1 MSSKPVKV
9 AVAGAGQLGLP
20 IVKALLAANH
30 PVIVLS
36 RSTPK
41 DLPKSDLLSVAQV
54 DYTSQDSIKPA
65 MKGVHTLVS
74 TLGSLAIDAQGPL
87 IHAAHAAGV
96 SRVIP
101 SEFGCDTHHHLAATL
116 PVYAGKV
123 AVQKQVESLASKS
136 PEFSWTMIH
145 NNAFLDSGLTNGFIA
160 NVPEKKLLRYDGGNV
175 PFAATRLSVIA
186 DAVVGVLRN
195 LEGTKN
201 KSLRIQDVRTTQNEI
216 LEILG
221 AGREGKGWEIE
232 EFDTKK
238 DREDGF
244 RELQEKGKDANFG
257 KIMLGQIRG
266 AAFAEGWGADFGV
279 RAPDNELVGIKEM
292 ERGEWEEYVRSFVK

>member
-30 PVIVLS
+30 PVLVLS

-54 DYTSQDSIKPA
+54 DYTSKTSIEPHLKD
-65 MKGVHTLVS
+65 VHTLVS

-87 IHAAHAAGV
+87 IDAAYAAGV

-123 AVQKQVESLASKS
+123 AVQKQVEALAAKS
-136 PEFSWTMIH
+136 EGKFSWTIIH

-160 NVPEKKLLRYDGGNV
+160 NVPEKKLVRYDGGDV
-175 PFAATRLSVIA
+175 PFAATRLGVIA
-186 DAVVGVLRN
+186 DAIVGVLSN
-195 LEGTKN
+195 LGATKN
-201 KSLRIQDVRTTQNEI
+201 KSLKIQDVRTTQNEI

-221 AGREGKGWEIE
+221 GKDGWEIE

-244 RELQEKGKDANFG
+244 KELQEKGKDANFG

-266 AAFAEGWGADFGV
+266 AAFAEGWGADFGE

-292 ERGEWEEYVRSFVK
+292 GKGEWEEYVRSFAK